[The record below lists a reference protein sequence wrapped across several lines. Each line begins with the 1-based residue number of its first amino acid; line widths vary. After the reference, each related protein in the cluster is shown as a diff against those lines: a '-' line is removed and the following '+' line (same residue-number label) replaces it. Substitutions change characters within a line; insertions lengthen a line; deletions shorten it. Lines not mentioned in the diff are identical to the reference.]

1 MGGTHKVDEIERR
14 LESDGRAISAAEAA
28 LVARERAVLVR
39 EQAADRREDA
49 LATTARLPVYDESE
63 LREANEQLVVAAVR
77 AQTTAE
83 SAQQAAALMSIK
95 AERDALTGLPNRAL
109 LADRLAHSIE
119 LALRHGKKVAVMFMD
134 LDNFKAINDSLGH
147 AVGDGLLQSVAK
159 RLQASVRAS
168 DTVSRQGGDEFVV
181 LLTEVATVQ
190 HAAIVADKLIRKIR
204 EPHLV
209 GRHLVRVT
217 LSIGISLYPD
227 DGKDGES
234 ILMHAD
240 AAMYVAKKS
249 GRNNYRQFSP
259 DMHA

>member
-1 MGGTHKVDEIERR
+1 M
-14 LESDGRAISAAEAA
+14 
-28 LVARERAVLVR
+28 
-39 EQAADRREDA
+39 
-49 LATTARLPVYDESE
+49 
-63 LREANEQLVVAAVR
+63 
-77 AQTTAE
+77 
-83 SAQQAAALMSIK
+83 
-95 AERDALTGLPNRAL
+95 
-109 LADRLAHSIE
+109 
-119 LALRHGKKVAVMFMD
+119 
-134 LDNFKAINDSLGH
+134 INDSFGH

-181 LLTEVATVQ
+181 LLTEIATMR
-190 HAAIVADKLIRKIR
+190 HAAVVADKLVEKMA

-234 ILMHAD
+234 LLIHAD

-249 GRNNYRQFSP
+249 SRNLYRQFSP
-259 DMHA
+259 DMRA

>member
-1 MGGTHKVDEIERR
+1 MGSTYKVDEVGHRP
-14 LESDGRAISAAEAA
+14 ESGGRAISAAEAA
-28 LVARERAVLVR
+28 LVAREAAVLAR

-49 LATTARLPVYDESE
+49 LATTARLPLYDESE
-63 LREANEQLVVAAVR
+63 LREANELLVIAAVQ
-77 AQTTAE
+77 AQTTTEA
-83 SAQQAAALMSIK
+83 AQRATAIMSLK

-119 LALRHGKKVAVMFMD
+119 LAQRHDKKVAVMFVD

-159 RLQASVRAS
+159 RLQTCVRAS

-181 LLTEVATVQ
+181 LLTEVAVMQ
-190 HAAIVADKLIRKIR
+190 HATTVADKLIRKMG

-227 DGKDGES
+227 DGRDGES
-234 ILMHAD
+234 ILTHAD

-249 GRNNYRQFSP
+249 GRNTYRQFSAA
-259 DMHA
+259 MRA

>member
-1 MGGTHKVDEIERR
+1 
-14 LESDGRAISAAEAA
+14 
-28 LVARERAVLVR
+28 
-39 EQAADRREDA
+39 
-49 LATTARLPVYDESE
+49 
-63 LREANEQLVVAAVR
+63 
-77 AQTTAE
+77 
-83 SAQQAAALMSIK
+83 
-95 AERDALTGLPNRAL
+95 
-109 LADRLAHSIE
+109 
-119 LALRHGKKVAVMFMD
+119 MFMD

-181 LLTEVATVQ
+181 LLTEVVTVQ
-190 HAAIVADKLIRKIR
+190 HAAIVADKLIRKMR

-209 GRHLVRVT
+209 GRHLVHVT

-240 AAMYVAKKS
+240 AAMYVAKKG
-249 GRNNYRQFSP
+249 GRNGYRQFSP
-259 DMHA
+259 DMGA